1 MIKKSNI
8 ILQVVSW
15 TESSVKL
22 TTWKSKWFQYQIR
35 ITSKS
40 SLTYRS
46 RIVIVVVGILANLKH
61 PNLQNQIFESQKK
74 NAEIPCRYWHSWN
87 KSTHISRKNS
97 GLANDCQII
106 SSRINNAGRL
116 YKKMMFSVKSSI
128 QPKNNQKSHAHSSP
142 LELEEMS

>member
-1 MIKKSNI
+1 MIKKTNI

-46 RIVIVVVGILANLKH
+46 QIVTVVVGILTNLKH
-61 PNLQNQIFESQKK
+61 SNLQNQIFESQKK
-74 NAEIPCRYWHSWN
+74 MLESLVGSDILG
-87 KSTHISRKNS
+87 ISQHTYTERF
-97 GLANDCQII
+97 LDW
-106 SSRINNAGRL
+106 RTV
-116 YKKMMFSVKSSI
+116 VK
-128 QPKNNQKSHAHSSP
+128 PYH
-142 LELEEMS
+142 